1 MSTYNTRQRKQVL
14 HSSKE
19 HLNFLEYSEW
29 QSTKQFL
36 QKCKSLYLSVIV
48 FSTVIL
54 ILDTVNKQT
63 NITNRTEEKKERIP
77 TDRRLNSWLF
87 TKRGGVEIG
96 TTEDKSIQ

>member
-19 HLNFLEYSEW
+19 HLNFLEY
-29 QSTKQFL
+29 
-36 QKCKSLYLSVIV
+36 
-48 FSTVIL
+48 
-54 ILDTVNKQT
+54 KQT

-77 TDRRLNSWLF
+77 TGRRLNSWLF